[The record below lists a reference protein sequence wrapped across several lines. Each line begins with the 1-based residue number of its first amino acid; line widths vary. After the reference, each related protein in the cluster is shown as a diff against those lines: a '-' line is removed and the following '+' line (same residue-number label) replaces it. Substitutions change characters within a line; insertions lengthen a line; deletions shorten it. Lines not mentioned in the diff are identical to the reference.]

1 MTIAILIILFA
12 IKIVARRNLGWFKWL
27 IVILSW
33 VFLDS
38 FIFDRSDGVNEKKA
52 TSEAEINP
60 DNKIKIIQ
68 NKINK

>member
-1 MTIAILIILFA
+1 MLF
-12 IKIVARRNLGWFKWL
+12 I
-27 IVILSW
+27 